1 MEAVTATGVSTAAAA
16 SEVAKDKLSEN
27 FDTFLNLLVAQLQ
40 NQDPLEP
47 TNTEQFVQQL
57 VQFSQ
62 VEQQIETNGSLEQLL
77 DLQTSNQTAS
87 AINYLG
93 STVEALGNTGPLQDG
108 RAEFGYGLDT
118 EASASLIVISDA
130 AGKVVHSA
138 PGETGIGRHT
148 YVWDGLDS
156 NGQPMPDGHYSITV
170 TARDPDN
177 ALIDV
182 ATSVFGRVT
191 GVESAEDGAVLT
203 LGNVQVLLSDV
214 LSVKETEPAPTT

>member
-1 MEAVTATGVSTAAAA
+1 MEVSTAGVSTAAAA

-47 TNTEQFVQQL
+47 TETEQFVQQL

-77 DLQTSNQTAS
+77 DLQNANQAAT

-108 RAEFGYGLDT
+108 RAEFGYGLAA
-118 EASASLIVISDA
+118 EASATLIVISDA
-130 AGKVVHSA
+130 SGTVVHST
-138 PGETGIGRHT
+138 PGETGIGKHN
-148 YVWDGLDS
+148 YVWDGLDA
-156 NGQPMPDGHYSITV
+156 NGQPLPEGHYSITV
-170 TARDPDN
+170 TARDEN
-177 ALIDV
+177 SALIEV
-182 ATSVFGRVT
+182 ATSVYGRVT
-191 GVESAEDGAVLT
+191 GVETADDGALLT

-214 LSVKETEPAPTT
+214 LSVKETEQAPAS